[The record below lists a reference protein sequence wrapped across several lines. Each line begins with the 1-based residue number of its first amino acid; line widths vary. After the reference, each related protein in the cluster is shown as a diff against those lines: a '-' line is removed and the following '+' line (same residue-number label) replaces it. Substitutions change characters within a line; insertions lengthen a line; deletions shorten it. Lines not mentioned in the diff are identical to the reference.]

1 MESNLWFF
9 YAVVTMLFWG
19 VWGAFIERPEKNGF
33 PATLGYAVWAFTM
46 VPCAL
51 VALAVIGWVPEHD
64 LRSVV
69 LGSAAGL
76 LGAAGQ
82 LVLFDTLR
90 RGPAYLVFPVI
101 SLSPVVSVLLSVLLL
116 GETASP
122 RAWTGIVLALLAM
135 PLLSYQ
141 PPNHSSPVKGRLWF
155 VLAFLVFLAWGIQA
169 YVLRFANA
177 TMRSESIFFYMML
190 TGLLLVPVAVWMTDF
205 TKPINWGPSGPWLG
219 RPHPAP
225 QLDRRPDHG
234 LRLPPREGHH
244 REPDDQRPRPRHHD
258 RPLAG
263 PLPGG
268 PPPRGGGGDGARR
281 GRLLPDGLTAG
292 GSGGARRDDRAEARL
307 VAQRL
312 ERRLDRGAGGGE
324 PGPPRRGP
332 LEAVEGGPVVAAQ
345 RVGARRVVGAHGV
358 VGAGAHPALVGLDR
372 EVEGGPA
379 RGRLAEAE
387 VRLADPLVQLDED
400 ARAQRVVHAPHELHL
415 ARVLLEGLPVPAL
428 EGERVAEAHVR
439 PDERHPRAPGQ
450 EGLLQLDR
458 AAGRGLRLREVPE
471 QRRAV
476 RELEGAPAG
485 PRVEGEGPLVGQRP
499 RPRSRRAG

>member
-9 YAVVTMLFWG
+9 YAVVTTLFWG

-64 LRSVV
+64 PRSVV

-122 RAWTGIVLALLAM
+122 RAWMGILFALLAM

-141 PPNHSSPVKGRLWF
+141 PKDPSSPVKGRLWF

-190 TGLLLVPVAVWMTDF
+190 TGLLFVPVAVWMTDF
-205 TKPINWGPSGPWLG
+205 TKPINWGRGGPWLCAPIQLLNSIG
-219 RPHPAP
+219 ALTMVYAFRHGKVIIVSPMINALAPVITIVLSLVLYRVVPH
-225 QLDRRPDHG
+225 R
-234 LRLPPREGHH
+234 
-244 REPDDQRPRPRHHD
+244 
-258 RPLAG
+258 
-263 PLPGG
+263 
-268 PPPRGGGGDGARR
+268 
-281 GRLLPDGLTAG
+281 
-292 GSGGARRDDRAEARL
+292 
-307 VAQRL
+307 V
-312 ERRLDRGAGGGE
+312 
-324 PGPPRRGP
+324 
-332 LEAVEGGPVVAAQ
+332 VVA
-345 RVGARRVVGAHGV
+345 GM
-358 VGAGAHPALVGLDR
+358 AL
-372 EVEGGPA
+372 A
-379 RGRLAEAE
+379 A
-387 VRLADPLVQLDED
+387 
-400 ARAQRVVHAPHELHL
+400 
-415 ARVLLEGLPVPAL
+415 
-428 EGERVAEAHVR
+428 VAFYLMA
-439 PDERHPRAPGQ
+439 
-450 EGLLQLDR
+450 
-458 AAGRGLRLREVPE
+458 
-471 QRRAV
+471 
-476 RELEGAPAG
+476 
-485 PRVEGEGPLVGQRP
+485 
-499 RPRSRRAG
+499 